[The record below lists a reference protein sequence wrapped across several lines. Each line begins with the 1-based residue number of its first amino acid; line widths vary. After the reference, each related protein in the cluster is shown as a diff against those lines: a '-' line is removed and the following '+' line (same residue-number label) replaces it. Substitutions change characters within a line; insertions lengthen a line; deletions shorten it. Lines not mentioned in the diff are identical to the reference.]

1 MNAKV
6 RFVFGLLAGLSP
18 EVPPNPY
25 GSVLPTSDIDHDYCC
40 ALSLSCSLL
49 DLVEY
54 QSPTCD
60 LWRIYWLQNL
70 WNCSNSKQTEVLK
83 LRLDVGVLPDVPTVC
98 YLVHIVV
105 FTAASE
111 ADCRCKDAKL
121 SPRAT
126 LQSSMVRNC
135 SLGSH
140 RVQLCGSLQ
149 AENICFF
156 FFYFSPFGTVMY
168 CAIRG
173 QCKPPADIFW
183 TIYWKWV
190 SRPFDF
196 PSDLS
201 WVICSVS
208 LNGVCDSKAKMK

>member
-1 MNAKV
+1 M
-6 RFVFGLLAGLSP
+6 
-18 EVPPNPY
+18 
-25 GSVLPTSDIDHDYCC
+25 
-40 ALSLSCSLL
+40 
-49 DLVEY
+49 
-54 QSPTCD
+54 
-60 LWRIYWLQNL
+60 
-70 WNCSNSKQTEVLK
+70 
-83 LRLDVGVLPDVPTVC
+83 GVLPDVPTVC

-156 FFYFSPFGTVMY
+156 FFLLLSFWHSYVLCYKGTM
-168 CAIRG
+168 
-173 QCKPPADIFW
+173 
-183 TIYWKWV
+183 
-190 SRPFDF
+190 
-196 PSDLS
+196 
-201 WVICSVS
+201 
-208 LNGVCDSKAKMK
+208 